1 MSILRTENYNTR
13 LSEIFEFI
21 TLKNETAALTLV
33 LDIDDQVDQLQDANF
48 PHRLG
53 RVAGTRELVARPNYI
68 VLLRKTGDDIV
79 AFDIVHAAQDFP

>member
-1 MSILRTENYNTR
+1 MSIQRTENYNAR

-21 TLKNETAALTLV
+21 GLKNETAALALV
-33 LDIDDQVDQLQDANF
+33 LGIEDQVEQPQDANF

-53 RVAGTRELVARPNYI
+53 RVAGTRELVAHPNYI
-68 VLLRKTGDDIV
+68 VLLRKTGEDIV

>member
-1 MSILRTENYNTR
+1 MSIQRTENYNAR

-21 TLKNETAALTLV
+21 ALKNETAALTLV
-33 LDIDDQVDQLQDANF
+33 LGIDDQVERLQDANF

-53 RVAGTRELVARPNYI
+53 RVTGTRELVAYPNYI
-68 VLLRKTGDDIV
+68 VLLRKSGDDIV